1 MLHGAVDEVTH
12 YTAEQEKETSSVH
25 PVPSE
30 VRGTQRG
37 NVAYHCVRPGVAEPD
52 YEPVEG

>member
-37 NVAYHCVRPGVAEPD
+37 NVATIGV
-52 YEPVEG
+52 Y

>member
-37 NVAYHCVRPGVAEPD
+37 NVAYHWRILTHSAAE
-52 YEPVEG
+52 